1 MIEGCV
7 ATANVSGG
15 THIGGILGHG
25 TTSDI
30 AISGCVFSGT
40 MTGGGEA
47 KGALFG
53 WGDNGGAKSVTDCLY
68 VMADGQN
75 TTNLDLVRQWNGS
88 VSVTNCYKTTS
99 AGSYGTQCIFTNS
112 APSQLGSLVKDY
124 ILVEVYEKALFCDGK
139 YYLSPTTSTNAG
151 TEGDPYIIA
160 DEADWVSFATWI
172 DEHRD
177 GFTGEY
183 VQLAADITVSMPAGT
198 SEAPFGGTFL
208 GNGHTITAT
217 ITDTSNDGTAL
228 FRYINGAT
236 IRDLTVAGTINGGMH
251 AAAIVGFSQGTGNS
265 IRNCVATANVS
276 GGTHIGGILGHG
288 LGSAIAISGCV
299 FSGKM
304 TGGGTAKGAIFG
316 WGDNGG
322 TKSVTDCLYVLAD
335 GQNTNGLDLVRLSG
349 GTVSVANSY
358 KTTNAGSNG
367 TQCFPAAVEPAN
379 LGDLVQDYGKLRAYQ
394 NGILYHGTYYMVPAS
409 ISLADNADNST
420 AINTADGFLANV
432 TLSGRTL
439 YKDGN
444 WNTLCLPFNVT
455 DGDETDEFTFSGTPL
470 VGATVMELDGT
481 TSGFDASTGTLT
493 LNFNTANSISAGKPY
508 IIKWAEGTD
517 IANPVFYGVTI
528 DNSDEALARKTVTST
543 DSKVSFRGIYDP
555 AMIYSADHDNL
566 FLGIGKNAQNE
577 DVSMLFWPNTTDYTL
592 GAFRAYFHVDL
603 TETNGVRDIVL
614 NFDEQGTQTVI
625 GHTEITEITEKAD
638 AWYTVNG
645 VKLEKEPTKKGM
657 YIHGNR
663 KVVINN

>member
-1 MIEGCV
+1 M
-7 ATANVSGG
+7 
-15 THIGGILGHG
+15 
-25 TTSDI
+25 
-30 AISGCVFSGT
+30 
-40 MTGGGEA
+40 
-47 KGALFG
+47 
-53 WGDNGGAKSVTDCLY
+53 
-68 VMADGQN
+68 
-75 TTNLDLVRQWNGS
+75 RQWNGS

-299 FSGKM
+299 FSGTM
-304 TGGGTAKGAIFG
+304 TGG
-316 WGDNGG
+316 
-322 TKSVTDCLYVLAD
+322 
-335 GQNTNGLDLVRLSG
+335 Q
-349 GTVSVANSY
+349 
-358 KTTNAGSNG
+358 
-367 TQCFPAAVEPAN
+367 
-379 LGDLVQDYGKLRAYQ
+379 
-394 NGILYHGTYYMVPAS
+394 
-409 ISLADNADNST
+409 
-420 AINTADGFLANV
+420 
-432 TLSGRTL
+432 
-439 YKDGN
+439 
-444 WNTLCLPFNVT
+444 
-455 DGDETDEFTFSGTPL
+455 
-470 VGATVMELDGT
+470 
-481 TSGFDASTGTLT
+481 
-493 LNFNTANSISAGKPY
+493 
-508 IIKWAEGTD
+508 
-517 IANPVFYGVTI
+517 
-528 DNSDEALARKTVTST
+528 
-543 DSKVSFRGIYDP
+543 
-555 AMIYSADHDNL
+555 
-566 FLGIGKNAQNE
+566 
-577 DVSMLFWPNTTDYTL
+577 
-592 GAFRAYFHVDL
+592 
-603 TETNGVRDIVL
+603 
-614 NFDEQGTQTVI
+614 
-625 GHTEITEITEKAD
+625 
-638 AWYTVNG
+638 
-645 VKLEKEPTKKGM
+645 
-657 YIHGNR
+657 
-663 KVVINN
+663 